1 MTQPSAPEQR
11 GASKGGKERSTQSPE
26 DGGLLGRRESEKQTV
41 GSRVENRSDH
51 EVSKLVGAGPARRK
65 TQGQQDSQQDV
76 RTAGK
81 EGNKAGLRG
90 EMLEKEEM
98 GS

>member
-11 GASKGGKERSTQSPE
+11 GASKGGKERSAQSPE

-41 GSRVENRSDH
+41 GSRVENRPDH
-51 EVSKLVGAGPARRK
+51 EVRALKPRKLVGAGSARRR

-81 EGNKAGLRG
+81 EGNKAGLR
-90 EMLEKEEM
+90 
-98 GS
+98 SC